1 VAFSAAADLLSDIGG
16 DPDLI
21 QELNVDAQ
29 RMSGGEWDEMSSKK
43 HFSERRSVNKGR
55 RSRYDK

>member
-1 VAFSAAADLLSDIGG
+1 M
-16 DPDLI
+16 
-21 QELNVDAQ
+21 Q
-29 RMSGGEWDEMSSKK
+29 GGEWDEMSSKK